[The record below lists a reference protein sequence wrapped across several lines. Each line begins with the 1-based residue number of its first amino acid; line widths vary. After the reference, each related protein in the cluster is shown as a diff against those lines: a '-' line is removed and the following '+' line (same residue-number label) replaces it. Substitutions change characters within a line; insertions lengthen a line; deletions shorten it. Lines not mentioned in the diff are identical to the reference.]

1 MVNFKNIL
9 DLIVLK
15 KTTTKNNKK
24 KEWRRKLV
32 ETTET
37 VIQIS
42 QPKMEIKIIERLG
55 SRLQT
60 LP

>member
-1 MVNFKNIL
+1 MVN
-9 DLIVLK
+9 LK
-15 KTTTKNNKK
+15 YFRPNCIKKTTKNNK